1 MTTKHR
7 ILIVDDDKKLAQL
20 TADYLTKC
28 DFTAH
33 IAHSGQSALERLA
46 LNDIELVVLD
56 LMLPDIDGFEICK
69 QIRLVSDLPIL
80 MLTARNNDF
89 DMVVGLD
96 AGCDDYVAKPVAP
109 RVLLARIKALLRRGN
124 THSNQLDSIQFG
136 SLSID
141 KASRLVTLGDQN
153 IDLTSHEFDLLWTLA
168 KQPGKA
174 ISRNV
179 LFSKLVGREYDGMD
193 RTMDIRISSLRK
205 KLLDDTRNPFRIKTI
220 WGQGYQFV
228 SSAWE

>member
-1 MTTKHR
+1 MTAKNH

-28 DFTAH
+28 DFKTHVAH
-33 IAHSGQSALERLA
+33 NGQSALERLA
-46 LNDIELVVLD
+46 LNDVELVVLD

-69 QIRLVSDLPIL
+69 QIRLVSDIPIL

-124 THSNQLDSIQFG
+124 ANSNHVDSIEYG
-136 SLSID
+136 SLLID
-141 KASRLVTLGDQN
+141 KGSRLVTLADRE
-153 IDLTSHEFDLLWTLA
+153 IDLTSHEFDLLWILA
-168 KQPGKA
+168 KQPGEA
-174 ISRNV
+174 ISRNS
-179 LFSKLVGREYDGMD
+179 LFLKLVGREYDGVD
-193 RTMDIRISSLRK
+193 RTMDIRISALRK
-205 KLLDDTRNPFRIKTI
+205 KLHDDTRNPFRIKTI

-228 SSAWE
+228 SSAWD